1 MANAIKLKQ
10 GEAKTVNFHITKGG
24 SPVTDATLT
33 LQVKEKASSAIIAIT
48 KADVVFDKSDK
59 ANGNYTVNFVVND
72 TKGLKAKTY
81 TAELKT
87 VITADTDV
95 DKSYDIPFVVERAV
109 IADT

>member
-10 GEAKTVNFHITKGG
+10 GEAKTVNFAITKGG
-24 SPVTDATLT
+24 SPVQSATLSFE
-33 LQVKEKASSAIIAIT
+33 VKEKASDTSPAIS
-48 KADVVFDKSDK
+48 KLDADFDKSDQS
-59 ANGNYTVNFVVND
+59 NGNYTLTFEVDD

-81 TAELKT
+81 VSELKT

-109 IADT
+109 IADS

>member
-10 GEAKTVNFHITKGG
+10 GEAKTVNFKITKGG
-24 SPVTDATLT
+24 NNVTDATLT
-33 LQVKEKASSAIIAIT
+33 FEVKEKASDASPTLA
-48 KADVVFDKSDK
+48 KADGDFDKSDK
-59 ANGNYTVNFVVND
+59 ANGNYQLTFAVDD

-81 TAELKT
+81 VSELKT